1 MRQNEGRLPRYKLI
15 LNPTDGSTTS
25 ERATAHAIYLAK
37 ETGAELVVLHVVET
51 TIVWY
56 TGTLYQ
62 QMVDRLREF
71 GNEVLKKALKRAK
84 EEGVVARSMM
94 IDGHSGTVIVRV
106 AEREG
111 ADLIVMGTHGRTG
124 FVHNTLGS
132 TAERVVQRAGCPV
145 LVVRPK

>member
-1 MRQNEGRLPRYKLI
+1 MRQNKSGLPRYELI

-25 ERATAHAIYLAK
+25 ERATAHAICLAK
-37 ETGAELVVLHVVET
+37 ETGAELLVLHVVET
-51 TIVWY
+51 TVVWY

-71 GNEVLKKALKRAK
+71 GDEVLEKAVRRAK

-111 ADLIVMGTHGRTG
+111 ADLIVMGALGRSM
-124 FVHNTLGS
+124 V
-132 TAERVVQRAGCPV
+132 EKV
-145 LVVRPK
+145 LVGSISQYVVRHAPCAVCLIK

>member
-1 MRQNEGRLPRYKLI
+1 MRQNKGGLPGYKLI

-37 ETGAELVVLHVVET
+37 ETGAELLVLHVVET
-51 TIVWY
+51 TMVWY
-56 TGTLYQ
+56 TGILYQ

-71 GNEVLKKALKRAK
+71 GTQVLKKALKRAQEK
-84 EEGVVARSMM
+84 GIVARSMM

-111 ADLIVMGTHGRTG
+111 ADLVVMGA
-124 FVHNTLGS
+124 LGQS
-132 TAERVVQRAGCPV
+132 MVEKV
-145 LVVRPK
+145 LVGSISQYVVRHAPCAICLVK

>member
-1 MRQNEGRLPRYKLI
+1 MGQNKDRLSQYKLI
-15 LNPTDGSTTS
+15 LNPTDGSPTS

-37 ETGAELVVLHVVET
+37 ETGAELLVLHVVET

-56 TGTLYQ
+56 TGALYQ

-71 GNEVLKKALKRAK
+71 GDEVLKKALQRAK
-84 EEGVVARSMM
+84 EEDVAARPMM

-111 ADLIVMGTHGRTG
+111 ADLIVMGALGRSM
-124 FVHNTLGS
+124 V
-132 TAERVVQRAGCPV
+132 EKV
-145 LVVRPK
+145 LVGSISQYVVRHAPCAVCLVK

>member
-1 MRQNEGRLPRYKLI
+1 MRQNKSGLPRYKLI
-15 LNPTDGSTTS
+15 LNPTDGSATS
-25 ERATAHAIYLAK
+25 ERATAQAIYLAK
-37 ETGAELVVLHVVET
+37 ETGAELLVLHAVET
-51 TIVWY
+51 TMVWY

-71 GNEVLKKALKRAK
+71 GNEVLEKALKRAN

-111 ADLIVMGTHGRTG
+111 ADLIVMGALGRG
-124 FVHNTLGS
+124 MV
-132 TAERVVQRAGCPV
+132 EKV
-145 LVVRPK
+145 LVGSISQYVVRHAPCAICLVK

>member
-1 MRQNEGRLPRYKLI
+1 MRQNEGGLPRYKLI
-15 LNPTDGSTTS
+15 LNPTDGSPTS
-25 ERATAHAIYLAK
+25 ERATTHAIYLAQ
-37 ETGAELVVLHVVET
+37 ETGAELLVLHVVET
-51 TIVWY
+51 TIIWY

-71 GNEVLKKALKRAK
+71 GNEVLKEAVKRAK

-111 ADLIVMGTHGRTG
+111 ADLIVMGALGRSM
-124 FVHNTLGS
+124 V
-132 TAERVVQRAGCPV
+132 EKV
-145 LVVRPK
+145 LVGSISQYVVRHAPCAVCLIK

>member
-1 MRQNEGRLPRYKLI
+1 MEENKGGLVRYKLI
-15 LNPTDGSTTS
+15 LNPTDGSATS

-37 ETGAELVVLHVVET
+37 ETGAELLILHVVET
-51 TIVWY
+51 TIIWY

-71 GNEVLKKALKRAK
+71 GEEVLKKALKRAK
-84 EEGVVARSMM
+84 EESVVARSMM

-111 ADLIVMGTHGRTG
+111 ADLIVMGALGRSM
-124 FVHNTLGS
+124 V
-132 TAERVVQRAGCPV
+132 EKV
-145 LVVRPK
+145 LVGSISQYVVRYAPCAVCLVK

>member
-1 MRQNEGRLPRYKLI
+1 MRENKDGLPRYKLI

-37 ETGAELVVLHVVET
+37 ETGAELLVLHVVET

-56 TGTLYQ
+56 TGALYQ

-71 GNEVLKKALKRAK
+71 GNEVLKKAVKGAK
-84 EEGVVARSMM
+84 EEGAVARPMM

-111 ADLIVMGTHGRTG
+111 ADLIVIGALGRSM
-124 FVHNTLGS
+124 V
-132 TAERVVQRAGCPV
+132 EKV
-145 LVVRPK
+145 LVGSISRYVVRNAPCAVCLVK

>member
-1 MRQNEGRLPRYKLI
+1 MRRDKSGLPRYKLI

-37 ETGAELVVLHVVET
+37 GTGAELLVLHVVET
-51 TIVWY
+51 TIIWY

-62 QMVDRLREF
+62 QMVDGLREF
-71 GNEVLKKALKRAK
+71 GNEVLKEALKRAK

-94 IDGHSGTVIVRV
+94 IDGHSGTVVVRV

-111 ADLIVMGTHGRTG
+111 ADLIVMGALGRSM
-124 FVHNTLGS
+124 V
-132 TAERVVQRAGCPV
+132 EKV
-145 LVVRPK
+145 LVGSISQYVVRHAPCAICLVK

>member
-1 MRQNEGRLPRYKLI
+1 MRENKGGLPRYKLI
-15 LNPTDGSTTS
+15 LNPTDGSATS
-25 ERATAHAIYLAK
+25 ERATVHAIYLAK
-37 ETGAELVVLHVVET
+37 ETGAELLILHVVET

-71 GNEVLKKALKRAK
+71 GDEVLKKALKRA
-84 EEGVVARSMM
+84 EEQGVVARSMR

-111 ADLIVMGTHGRTG
+111 ADLIVMGALGRSM
-124 FVHNTLGS
+124 V
-132 TAERVVQRAGCPV
+132 EKV
-145 LVVRPK
+145 LVGSISQYVVRYAPCAVCLVK